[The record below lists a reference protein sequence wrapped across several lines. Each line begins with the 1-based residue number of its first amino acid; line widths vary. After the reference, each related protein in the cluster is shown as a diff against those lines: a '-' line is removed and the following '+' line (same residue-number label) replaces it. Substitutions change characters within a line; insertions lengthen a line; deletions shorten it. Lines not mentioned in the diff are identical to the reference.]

1 MKLVLRWI
9 IMTLALVVA
18 AWLVPGIRIEDDR
31 AWLTLAVMAVVFGL
45 VNALIRPVLNRVS
58 NRVNLT
64 LLGILTLII
73 NALALWM
80 ASLVANWLNVGFFV
94 DGFLPALLG
103 SIIVSIV
110 SFALSVFLVDK

>member
-1 MKLVLRWI
+1 
-9 IMTLALVVA
+9 MTLALVVA

-31 AWLTLAVMAVVFGL
+31 AWLTLAAMAVILGL
-45 VNALIRPVLNRVS
+45 ANALIRPLLSRFS
-58 NRVNLT
+58 NRANLT

-73 NALALWM
+73 NAFGLWL
-80 ASLVANWLNVGFFV
+80 ASLVANWLGVGFYV

-103 SIIVSIV
+103 AIIVSVV